1 MGLLDNIFSKRSM
14 SLAEPSESDVAWLNG
29 GNRSFAGKLVTE
41 TTALSYI
48 AVFSCVNVIAETMA
62 SLPLHL
68 FRENGKEGRMKARDK
83 KLYNLLYTAPNE
95 EMTSFTF
102 RQALQACV
110 LLWGNGY
117 AFIDWGPD
125 GEPRGLY
132 PLHPAKVSVRRN
144 PITKKIIYETPG
156 PEGKNIILS
165 SDQVLHLVG
174 FSLDG
179 LLGVSVIGLARESIG
194 LGQAAEEYGS
204 RFFSN
209 GAKPLGVLEHPGE
222 LGEEAIKHLRS
233 SWDEMHKGLE
243 NSHKVAILEEGM
255 QYKQIGIPPEDAQ
268 FLETRKFQLEE
279 IARLY
284 RVPQHMVGIMDKA
297 TFSNIEHQDIGFA
310 KHTIRPWAV
319 RWEQTLNWKLLTPEE
334 RKQYYSEFNIDGL
347 MRGDLKS
354 RYEAYQIG
362 RQNGF
367 LNGSDIRKKENEDY
381 VEGLDSYLVN
391 GNMIPVEMAGQ
402 QYVKGGETSE

>member
-1 MGLLDNIFSKRSM
+1 MD
-14 SLAEPSESDVAWLNG
+14 LANPSDSDVAWLSG
-29 GNRSFAGKLVTE
+29 GNRSYAGKVVNE

-48 AVFSCVNVIAETMA
+48 AVFSCVNVISETMA

-68 FRENGKEGRMKARDK
+68 YRDKGSNGRAKAREK
-83 KLYNLLYTAPNE
+83 KLYDLLHSRPNE

-102 RQALQACV
+102 RQVLQACI

-132 PLHPAKVSVRRN
+132 PQHPSKVIPKRN
-144 PITKKIIYETPG
+144 PTTKKMGYEVAG
-156 PEGKNIILS
+156 PDGKVINLS
-165 SDQVLHLVG
+165 ADQMLHLVG

-179 LLGVSVIGLARESIG
+179 LVGLSVIGLARESIG

-222 LGEEAIKHLRS
+222 LGEDAIKHLRS

-255 QYKQIGIPPEDAQ
+255 TYKQIGIPPEDAQ
-268 FLETRKFQLEE
+268 FLQTRKFQLEE

-284 RVPQHMVGIMDKA
+284 RVPLHLVGNLDKA

-319 RWEQTLNWKLLTPEE
+319 RWEQTLNWKLLTTEE
-334 RKQYYSEFNIDGL
+334 RKQYYAEYNLDGL
-347 MRGDLKS
+347 MRGDMKS

-362 RQNGF
+362 RQNGW
-367 LNGSDIRKKENEDY
+367 LSGNDIRDKENEDKI
-381 VEGLDSYLVN
+381 EGLDAYLVN
-391 GNMIPVEMAGQ
+391 GNMIPVNMAGQ
-402 QYVKGGETSE
+402 QYLKGGEKSE